1 MGNNSSPLGTL
12 VTWFVIIVLA
22 VIAFRVATALLGVAM
37 GLAFFLLFNV
47 LPLVI
52 IGWIVLKILRHLF
65 GKRDDFETA

>member
-1 MGNNSSPLGTL
+1 M
-12 VTWFVIIVLA
+12 LA